1 VLQDSLAID
10 ELLGHEA
17 SSGKHGKTSVLK
29 LLGGHDIVLLW
40 VRRSEAKWV
49 EANVTGTVVVTEE
62 TCLGD
67 RDVLWVDPAN
77 FSTLS
82 FSGTNDS
89 QKDRP
94 ETCWNLRE
102 VSDGR
107 SLDGGIE
114 EEGGAFDLFADKLW
128 MGREFC

>member
-1 VLQDSLAID
+1 MLDDSLAIG

-17 SSGKHGKTSVLK
+17 SSGKHGETSVLK
-29 LLGGHDIVLLW
+29 LLGGHDLVLLW
-40 VRRSEAKWV
+40 IRWSEAKWI
-49 EANVTGTVVVTEE
+49 ETNVTRTVVVTEE

-67 RDVLWVDPAN
+67 GDVTWVDPAN
-77 FSTLS
+77 FSTFS
-82 FSGTNDS
+82 FSSTNDS
-89 QKDRP
+89 KEDCP
-94 ETCWNLRE
+94 EASWNLGE

-107 SLDGGIE
+107 PLDGGIE